1 MSTTVLIEKF
11 IKKIPRGR
19 IFFVDSIYKKYP
31 IKLVQRVLLRLAKS
45 NDVGTISRGI
55 YFRPE
60 KNRLLP
66 GRPIPP
72 STDKIIEA
80 VSKKTGEIITVHPA
94 VALNQLGLSTQIPVH
109 EIYYTTGRSRYIKIN
124 GENKIKL
131 VHVSPRKIVMPNT
144 ITCHVITALWY
155 EGKGYLKP
163 RVVKKLHARLKDEY
177 FNEVLMH
184 LDKMPAWMQKVFIH
198 YQSMQPDDPE
208 LQEDSYEY
216 WQG

>member
-1 MSTTVLIEKF
+1 MSTTVSIEKF

-31 IKLVQRVLLRLAKS
+31 IKLVQHVLLRLAKS
-45 NDVGTISRGI
+45 NEVGTICRGI

-60 KNRLLP
+60 ESHFLP

-80 VSKKTGEIITVHPA
+80 VSKKTGETITVHPA

-109 EIYYTTGRSRYIKIN
+109 AIYYTTGRSRYIKIN
-124 GENKIKL
+124 GENRIKL

-144 ITCHVITALWY
+144 VTCHVVTALWY

-163 RVVKKLHARLKDEY
+163 RVVKKPLIA
-177 FNEVLMH
+177 NV
-184 LDKMPAWMQKVFIH
+184 
-198 YQSMQPDDPE
+198 
-208 LQEDSYEY
+208 
-216 WQG
+216 

>member
-1 MSTTVLIEKF
+1 
-11 IKKIPRGR
+11 
-19 IFFVDSIYKKYP
+19 
-31 IKLVQRVLLRLAKS
+31 VQRVLLRLAK
-45 NDVGTISRGI
+45 NNEVGTICRGI

-60 KNRLLP
+60 ESHYLP

-80 VSKKTGEIITVHPA
+80 VSKKTGETITVHPA
-94 VALNQLGLSTQIPVH
+94 VALNQLGLSRQIPVH
-109 EIYYTTGRSRYIKIN
+109 AIYYTTGRSRYIKIN
-124 GENKIKL
+124 GENRIKL

-144 ITCHVITALWY
+144 VTCHVVTALWY
-155 EGKGYLKP
+155 EGKEYLKP
-163 RVVKKLHARLKDEY
+163 RVVKKLHDRLKDKY

-184 LDKMPAWMQKVFIH
+184 LDKMPVWMRKVFIR

-208 LQEDSYEY
+208 LQEDPNEY